1 MKASWGELIYLTATA
16 LAGLTLVFIA
26 WGYLQN
32 TNEGYPVIPI
42 FPLLCAGAIW
52 LAGRVCRSWFA

>member
-1 MKASWGELIYLTATA
+1 MKASWGELIYWTATA

-42 FPLLCAGAIW
+42 VPLLFAGVIW